1 MGGGRGGGTSVMEV
15 MTTPE
20 EEAGG
25 GEEVGVVGPRA
36 SGLAEQTVIYIKS
49 GPANGT
55 FLR

>member
-1 MGGGRGGGTSVMEV
+1 MEV